1 MDFWAQH
8 KDFVLR
14 VLAGLAVFLVAL
26 IARGI
31 TYGDELEQAQKDN
44 RRLKSR
50 IAGMRIAGNRDIGL
64 LLKDKQTL
72 QDNARTIAD
81 QIAFVGS
88 PEQLQPL
95 LIRRTLSYLRE
106 FREDPE
112 GGAARL
118 DRAVRMMQEALRI
131 DLNGG
136 FSQLRLRVAESL
148 REEAQELDIG
158 VPEKG
163 GFGFEL
169 ATRIAEK
176 DLERYLLQLEL
187 GTRIV
192 RYCIDARIDSIEDV
206 RAPKASG
213 GGIRGANPEFMREFE
228 LHVRFRAGQQAA
240 VEVLERLGR
249 ELPAAPDRSLD
260 IGRLDRPRNHVEVAL
275 TSLAIAIDLD
285 EKLPFGAPKKEE
297 RR

>member
-14 VLAGLAVFLVAL
+14 VAAGFAVFLVAL

-31 TYGDELEQAQKDN
+31 MYGDELEDAQKSN
-44 RRLKSR
+44 RALKGR
-50 IAGMRIAGNRDIGL
+50 IAGMKIARNRDIGW

-72 QDNARTIAD
+72 QENSAAIAG
-81 QIAFVGS
+81 QIAFSGT

-95 LIRRTLSYLRE
+95 LIRRTLAYLRE

-112 GGAARL
+112 GGTSRL
-118 DRAVRMMQEALRI
+118 ERAVRMMQEALRI

-136 FSQLRLRVAESL
+136 FSQLRLRVAESM
-148 REEAQELDIG
+148 RDEAQELDIG
-158 VPEKG
+158 VPDKG
-163 GFGFEL
+163 GFGFEH
-169 ATRIAEK
+169 ATRISES

-192 RYCIDARIDSIEDV
+192 RYCIDARIDAIEDV
-206 RAPKASG
+206 RATKAVG
-213 GGIRGANPEFMREFE
+213 EVIRGANPEFMREFE
-228 LHVRFRAGQQAA
+228 VYIRFRASQEAA
-240 VEVLERLGR
+240 VKVLGR
-249 ELPAAPDRSLD
+249 LDLESPAAPDRHLS
-260 IGRLDRPRNHVEVAL
+260 IRRLDRPRNHVEVAL
-275 TSLAIAIDLD
+275 TSLAIAINLD
-285 EKLPFGAPKKEE
+285 ENLPFVAPKKEE